1 MPFPHPPNAHKPP
14 PGASTLGATVAD
26 RDAAGKLGIY
36 HTVYRLN
43 LSFTNIVKHC
53 AALGGYGMFT
63 AKFTRLYQSY
73 AQELQAEINQ
83 DVLETLDGIESHD
96 MFRFGKVRSAREKEL
111 RDPDDVFIHAE
122 ERRQELARQSKNH
135 RTRSKKKDATGQSR
149 FKRPVAKRKPAE
161 KIR

>member
-1 MPFPHPPNAHKPP
+1 
-14 PGASTLGATVAD
+14 VAD
-26 RDAAGKLGIY
+26 RDAAGKLRIY
-36 HTVYRLN
+36 HTIYRLN
-43 LSFTNIVKHC
+43 LSFTNIVEHC
-53 AALGGYGMFT
+53 AALRKNGVFT

-122 ERRQELARQSKNH
+122 ERRKELARQKKKH
-135 RTRSKKKDATGQSR
+135 RARSKKKDTTGQSR
-149 FKRPVAKRKPAE
+149 VKHPALKQKPAGE
-161 KIR
+161 RVR

>member
-1 MPFPHPPNAHKPP
+1 M
-14 PGASTLGATVAD
+14 AD
-26 RDAAGKLGIY
+26 RDAAGKLRIY

-43 LSFTNIVKHC
+43 LSFTNIVEHC
-53 AALGGYGMFT
+53 AALRKNGVFT
-63 AKFTRLYQSY
+63 AKFTRIYQSY

-122 ERRQELARQSKNH
+122 ERRRELAR
-135 RTRSKKKDATGQSR
+135 
-149 FKRPVAKRKPAE
+149 
-161 KIR
+161 

>member
-1 MPFPHPPNAHKPP
+1 M
-14 PGASTLGATVAD
+14 AD
-26 RDAAGKLGIY
+26 HDAAGKLRIY

-43 LSFTNIVKHC
+43 LSFTNIVEHC
-53 AALGGYGMFT
+53 AALREYGVFT

-83 DVLETLDGIESHD
+83 GLVETLEGIESHD

-122 ERRQELARQSKNH
+122 ERRQELARQGKMP
-135 RTRSKKKDATGQSR
+135 RARSKKKDATGQSR
-149 FKRPVAKRKPAE
+149 LKRPVAKREPAGE

>member
-1 MPFPHPPNAHKPP
+1 LLPAEC
-14 PGASTLGATVAD
+14 STALLSPARA
-26 RDAAGKLGIY
+26 AAGKLRIY

-43 LSFTNIVKHC
+43 LSFTNIVEDC
-53 AALGGYGMFT
+53 AALRESGVFT
-63 AKFTRLYQSY
+63 AKFIRHQPY

-122 ERRQELARQSKNH
+122 ERRQELTRQG
-135 RTRSKKKDATGQSR
+135 KKKSPALEATRKMRQVNQGPS
-149 FKRPVAKRKPAE
+149 PALKRKAAGE